1 MIKSKECLQ
10 SPQFPGITPEGMWL
24 LAENRFHDSKSFYEE
39 HKPQLQKLVVE
50 PLKALVADLAPSMLA
65 IDGQF
70 VTNPN
75 LNGCVSRIR
84 RDNRFTKD
92 KSMYRENMWV
102 AFLRDKKVWECLPGF
117 FADISAKGTTYG
129 VGYYYVTPRLMQV
142 MRQMLDEDPAPF
154 VKAVRQAEKAGF
166 SLSGDRYARPKKEGL
181 PPEVDALYNR
191 KIWELC
197 KEVPDMSF
205 FGSPAFAETL
215 LGDFR
220 QLAPFYAL
228 MMQGVEREVETRH
241 KEEE

>member
-1 MIKSKECLQ
+1 MAKAKLQQ
-10 SPQFPGITPEGMWL
+10 SPQYPGITPEAIWL
-24 LAENRFHDSKSFYEE
+24 LAENRFHDSKAFYEE

-50 PLKALVADLAPSMLA
+50 PLKALVADLTPSMLA
-65 IDGQF
+65 IDKQF

-102 AFLRDKKVWECLPGF
+102 AFLRDKKAWECLPGF

-142 MRQMLDEDPAPF
+142 MRQMLEEDAAPF

-166 SLSGDRYARPKKEGL
+166 SLSGDFYARPKKEGL
-181 PPEVDALYNR
+181 SPEVDALYNR
-191 KIWELC
+191 KIWEMS
-197 KEVPDMSF
+197 KAVPDMSF
-205 FGSPAFAETL
+205 FGSPAFADAL
-215 LGDFR
+215 CRDFK
-220 QLAPFYAL
+220 QLVPFYTL
-228 MMQGVEREVETRH
+228 MIQGVEREVETRH
-241 KEEE
+241 KEEG